1 MYFIIIVGIASSI
14 LDSVK
19 SYFNTFNDEI
29 LILMFTICS
38 EYAEKLWYTCLLNVE
53 FSMKTFFSLYIISP
67 PKFICKYRQHFLLA
81 VTLDIFTRC
90 SYIFQREAVL
100 VCLEFNEFL

>member
-38 EYAEKLWYTCLLNVE
+38 EYAEKLWYTFLLNVE
-53 FSMKTFFSLYIISP
+53 FSMKIFFLYILFP
-67 PKFICKYRQHFLLA
+67 FQNLF
-81 VTLDIFTRC
+81 VNTGNT
-90 SYIFQREAVL
+90 SY
-100 VCLEFNEFL
+100 